1 MGLFKNKTVKCAKC
15 GKEFEKGAFSGAKL
29 CVECRMSEL
38 KDKQDSFSRELAE
51 KAFAEYYKNLPKK
64 FQKMPADVSVMIADR
79 DRILEKYRSDDIV
92 TAEEFMEAY
101 ANTEVWDDDKCME
114 FVRRVRKALMITNN
128 RGSFIQGG
136 FIVSH
141 EYDGIVADFD
151 EVFCVA
157 LVKGAKLFTDSLNDA
172 YLCAMFTRNPY
183 VPAIGLAFRPVVSS
197 GLLTFE
203 SKKNAEKMEIIT
215 KAMNVWC
222 RNLEYPVME
231 VKELK
236 KLVKKE
242 GSVRGGAM
250 DIDLMKA
257 LIDAAEG
264 CGSPFYGIDSTMPEA
279 MPYGIAY
286 TITKYGYRSIGN
298 LRDDL
303 FVDKKGEKIW
313 LSYFDRADK
322 EAENYG
328 LY

>member
-157 LVKGAKLFTDSLNDA
+157 LVKGAKLFTDSLMTHICV
-172 YLCAMFTRNPY
+172 LCLQEIPMFRLSGSLSDPLY
-183 VPAIGLAFRPVVSS
+183 RPVCSPSS
-197 GLLTFE
+197 
-203 SKKNAEKMEIIT
+203 
-215 KAMNVWC
+215 
-222 RNLEYPVME
+222 
-231 VKELK
+231 
-236 KLVKKE
+236 
-242 GSVRGGAM
+242 
-250 DIDLMKA
+250 
-257 LIDAAEG
+257 
-264 CGSPFYGIDSTMPEA
+264 
-279 MPYGIAY
+279 
-286 TITKYGYRSIGN
+286 
-298 LRDDL
+298 LRRMRR
-303 FVDKKGEKIW
+303 KW
-313 LSYFDRADK
+313 R
-322 EAENYG
+322 
-328 LY
+328 